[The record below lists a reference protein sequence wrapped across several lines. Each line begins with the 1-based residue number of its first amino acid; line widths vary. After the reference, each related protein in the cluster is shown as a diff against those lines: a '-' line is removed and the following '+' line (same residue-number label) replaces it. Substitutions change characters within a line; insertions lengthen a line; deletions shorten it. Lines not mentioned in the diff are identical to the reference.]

1 LQPCSTCCI
10 PIFSVGYRLHLSDN
24 NCRKNQFVDEFPRI
38 KRLPPYVFNI
48 VNELKAA
55 ARARGEDIIDFGMGN
70 PDRPTPQH
78 IVDKLTEAAQRADTH
93 RYSLSKGIPRLRKA
107 ICDWYKRR
115 YDVDLDPETQAIVTI
130 GSKEGLAH
138 LALATVGPGDAV
150 LVPNPAY
157 PIHPYGFAI
166 AGADIRHVP
175 VIGGE
180 EAFFEEL
187 EKAIKDSWPTPKMLV
202 LNFPGNPT
210 TQCVELEFFERVVK
224 IAREH
229 NIWVV
234 HDLAYADLVYD
245 GYTAPSILQVPGAE
259 TIAVEFFSLS
269 KSYNMPGWRVG
280 FMCGNTTLVA
290 ALTRMKSYL
299 DYGMFTPIQ
308 VAAITA
314 LEGPQDC
321 VQDIVRIYRSR
332 RDVLCD
338 GLNSIGWKVDKP
350 KATMFVWAPIPEQY
364 RALGSL
370 EFTKKMLQQAR
381 VAVSPGIGFGEYG
394 DGFVRFGLIENEH
407 RTRQAV
413 RGIRDMFRNDEK
425 QPTTAGEGVS

>member
-1 LQPCSTCCI
+1 M
-10 PIFSVGYRLHLSDN
+10 
-24 NCRKNQFVDEFPRI
+24 DEFPRI

-370 EFTKKMLQQAR
+370 EFTKKMLQQAK

-425 QPTTAGEGVS
+425 QLTTAGEGVS

>member
-1 LQPCSTCCI
+1 MIDDFQ
-10 PIFSVGYRLHLSDN
+10 
-24 NCRKNQFVDEFPRI
+24 RI

-55 ARARGEDIIDFGMGN
+55 ARSRGEDIIDFGMGN
-70 PDRPTPQH
+70 PDQPTPKH
-78 IVDKLTEAAQRADTH
+78 IVDKLCEAAQRDDTH
-93 RYSLSKGIPRLRKA
+93 RYSMSRGIPRLRKA
-107 ICDWYKRR
+107 ISDWYKKR
-115 YDVDLDPETQAIVTI
+115 YAVDIDPETEAIVTI

-157 PIHPYGFAI
+157 PIHPFGFVI

-175 VIGGE
+175 LTTDID
-180 EAFFEEL
+180 FFAEL
-187 EKAIKDSWPTPKMLV
+187 EKAIKDSWPRPKMLV

-210 TQCVELEFFERVVK
+210 AQCVELEFFERVVA
-224 IAREH
+224 IAREYQ
-229 NIWVV
+229 IWVV
-234 HDLAYADLVYD
+234 HDIAYADLVFD
-245 GYTAPSILQVPGAE
+245 GYKAPSILEVPGAKE
-259 TIAVEFFSLS
+259 VAVEFYSLS

-280 FMCGNTTLVA
+280 FMCGNKTLVA
-290 ALTRMKSYL
+290 ALARMKSYL

-321 VQDIVRIYRSR
+321 VKEIVTMYQMR

-338 GLNSIGWKVDKP
+338 GLNACGWSVEKP
-350 KATMFVWAPIPEQY
+350 KATMFVWAKIPERYQ
-364 RALGSL
+364 AMGSL
-370 EFTKKMLQQAR
+370 DFCKKLLDEAK

-394 DGFVRFGLIENEH
+394 DDHVRFGLIENEH
-407 RTRQAV
+407 RTRQAI
-413 RGIRDMFRNDEK
+413 RGIRQMFKKDREK
-425 QPTTAGEGVS
+425 LKEL